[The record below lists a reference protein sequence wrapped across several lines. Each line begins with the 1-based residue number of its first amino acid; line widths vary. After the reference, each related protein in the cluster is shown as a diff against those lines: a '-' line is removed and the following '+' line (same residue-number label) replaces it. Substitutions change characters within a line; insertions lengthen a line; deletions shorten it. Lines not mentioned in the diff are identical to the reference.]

1 MKTLAEL
8 RAEFEN
14 MAMSSKFIIDR
25 NKHGEYPAKATYFL
39 WAGYWEC
46 AVKNKILVGAEA
58 NFRNMHT

>member
-1 MKTLAEL
+1 
-8 RAEFEN
+8 

-46 AVKNKILVGAEA
+46 AVKNEILVGAEA
-58 NFRNMHT
+58 DFRNMHT